1 MNPSDPVRESAL
13 RELLRPLTDS
23 ELERSIT
30 LITEANAVSTI
41 YPTDPRTEWPRVD
54 GILPLDRYRA

>member
-13 RELLRPLTDS
+13 RGLLRPLTDG
-23 ELERSIT
+23 EIERSII
-30 LITEANAVSTI
+30 LITEANIVSTT
-41 YPTDPRTEWPRVD
+41 YPADPHTEWPRVD